1 MAALILVF
9 VIELVIAFLAY
20 FLLRKA
26 LPRNTLLALS
36 LVASI
41 AGLAAGWTAGYRITA
56 NTVIRDFVDKA
67 SAEQQRLRG
76 TSLSIEQ
83 SIELSNRLQET
94 PEYYWLIQKGAAV
107 HALPPLL
114 VVLLIIVPLARKQE
128 RNRKSKALDS
138 ASMRK

>member
-9 VIELVIAFLAY
+9 IIEFVVAFLAY

-41 AGLAAGWTAGYRITA
+41 AGLAAGWTAGYRIMG

-67 SAEQQRLRG
+67 SAEQQRLTG

-83 SIELSNRLQET
+83 SIELAKRLKET
-94 PEYYWLIQKGAAV
+94 PEFYWVVQKGAAI

-114 VVLLIIVPLARKQE
+114 VVLLIIVPLARRQE
-128 RNRKSKALDS
+128 RNRRSKALDS